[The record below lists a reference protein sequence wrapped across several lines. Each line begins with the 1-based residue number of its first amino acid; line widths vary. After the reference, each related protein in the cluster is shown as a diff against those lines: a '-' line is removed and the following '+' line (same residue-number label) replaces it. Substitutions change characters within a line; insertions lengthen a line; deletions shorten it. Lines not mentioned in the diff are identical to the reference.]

1 MRISKNFIV
10 YLDSAS
16 TTGDGWVPMT
26 LQRVMEIVIGKDTQS
41 RREELSNNNNKFER
55 QQQLQQQQQHQQ
67 NRRPKTSSD
76 DRNKIRPNVAPIFR
90 GQTNLRG
97 NDLENGRQKDLPEFR
112 QPRTGARHM
121 KLDNPKTR
129 LNSLDFKVI
138 NKLSFYNAIIL

>member
-1 MRISKNFIV
+1 
-10 YLDSAS
+10 
-16 TTGDGWVPMT
+16 MT

-55 QQQLQQQQQHQQ
+55 QQQQHQQQQ
-67 NRRPKTSSD
+67 RRPKTSPD
-76 DRNKIRPNVAPIFR
+76 VRNKVRPNVAPIFR
-90 GQTNLRG
+90 GQPNLRG
-97 NDLENGRQKDLPEFR
+97 GNEVENGRQKDLPEFR

-138 NKLSFYNAIIL
+138 VDFHCFYHSQILHEGSSLNVVMDLGDGSKIL